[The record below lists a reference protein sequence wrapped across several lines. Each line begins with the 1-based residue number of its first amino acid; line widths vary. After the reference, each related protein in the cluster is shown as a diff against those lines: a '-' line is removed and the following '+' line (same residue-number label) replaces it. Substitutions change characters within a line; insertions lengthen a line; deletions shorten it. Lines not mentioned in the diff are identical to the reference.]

1 MTSEENVQDVDYCE
15 VMSSSYVDYAMST
28 IVDRAIPDVRDG
40 LKPVQRRVLYD
51 MYDLGATHDKSYKK
65 TARIVGDTIG
75 RFHAHGDS
83 GVETAIET
91 MTQQFK
97 KPVPLVDGQGNW
109 GSVEG
114 DGAAASRYTECR
126 LTEFSEQVLL
136 SLLDKDTVDF
146 QPNYDNTL
154 KEPTVLPAVVPT
166 VLVTGNEGIA
176 VGMRTSIPTFNLSEV
191 IDANEYVLT
200 HSNVSVDKILELMPG
215 PDFVSGGVVCNASDM
230 RKLYE
235 TGQGSLRVRG
245 KVTFWKGKNR
255 EKDKLVV
262 EEIPYSMIGTS
273 LISFMQ
279 DVVNLIELGKLPG
292 VVDVINKSG
301 KCARVELVLSNNA
314 DLKKIKQTLFSKTKL
329 ESVVPVNM
337 LVINNS
343 APRTMGMIDLLS
355 SYCEFQKKTYRRKFE
370 FELDKLTERRDVLL
384 AYVTCCKNVQE
395 VVSIAQNSKSVSEAK
410 EKLANKYGFSDSQA
424 SAVLS
429 LRIQRLVGME
439 IEKVQSELSD
449 IENKIIK
456 CNSVL
461 QNDKKLVRAIVS
473 DIRKVKSKF
482 GYSRR
487 TELTDVEAS
496 SCVESEDEKDTL
508 FVFLCDRFSYAH
520 CVDERTY
527 DRNRDVIHKDFPI
540 VCRTSRLSKVYVFDT
555 QGNLHRVGVKDVPT
569 GLLRAKGT
577 TLDTLT
583 GGRFDSKSYSVTL
596 AVDEGYVQSVVVSDV
611 LVVTRSG
618 MCKRVAKEQL
628 VSTRKCSQY
637 VSLSDKDEVVYV
649 GVCNF
654 ASFEVT
660 TSDGRA
666 KAVKVEDVP
675 VKPKGSKGVRIVSFK
690 SPSSTVSSV
699 VTSK

>member
-1 MTSEENVQDVDYCE
+1 MTSKEHVQDVDYCD

-40 LKPVQRRVLYD
+40 LKPVQRRVLYG
-51 MYDLGATHDKSYKK
+51 MYDLGATHDKPYKK

-75 RFHAHGDS
+75 RFHPHGDS

-91 MTQQFK
+91 MAQRFK

-136 SLLDKDTVDF
+136 NLLNSNTVDF

-154 KEPTVLPAVVPT
+154 EEPVVLPAIVPS

-191 IDANEYVLT
+191 VDANEYVLT
-200 HSNVSVDKILELMPG
+200 HQNVSVDKLLEIMPG

-230 RKLYE
+230 RSLYE
-235 TGQGSLRVRG
+235 TGRGSLRVRG
-245 KVTFWKGKNR
+245 KVAFWKGRSK

-279 DVVNLIELGKLPG
+279 DVVGLMESGELPG
-292 VVDVINKSG
+292 VVDVVNKSG
-301 KCARVELVLSNNA
+301 EFARVELVLSRNA
-314 DLKKIKQTLFSKTKL
+314 DFEQIRNTLFAKTKL
-329 ESVVPVNM
+329 ESVVPINL
-337 LVINNS
+337 LVIDNDT
-343 APRTMGMIDLLS
+343 PRTMSMTDLLY
-355 SYCEFQKKTYRRKFE
+355 SYCEFQKQTYRRKFQ
-370 FELDKLTERRDVLL
+370 FDLNKLTERRDVLL
-384 AYVTCCKNVQE
+384 AYVTCCKNIQE
-395 VVSIAQNSKSVSEAK
+395 VVDIAQNSKSVQEAK
-410 EKLANKYGFSDSQA
+410 TKLAERFNFSDSQS

-439 IEKVQSELSD
+439 ADKVQSELSD
-449 IENKIIK
+449 VESRMQK
-456 CNSVL
+456 CKSVL
-461 QNDKKLVRAIVS
+461 QSDKKLVRAIVS

-482 GYSRR
+482 RYGRR
-487 TELTDVEAS
+487 TELTDVEVA
-496 SCVESEDEKDTL
+496 SCVEKEKKVPL
-508 FVFLCDRFSYAH
+508 VLLCDRFTYAH
-520 CVDERTY
+520 CVDEQTY
-527 DRNRDVIHKDFPI
+527 DRNRGTIQEEFPTI
-540 VCRTSRLSKVYVFDT
+540 CRTSSLSKVYVFDS
-555 QGNLHRVGVKDVPT
+555 QGNLNRVRVSDVPT
-569 GLLRAKGT
+569 GQLRAKGT
-577 TLDTLT
+577 PLDVITCN
-583 GGRFDSKSYSVTL
+583 RFDSKSSSVVL
-596 AVDEGYVQSVVVSDV
+596 AVDEGYVQSVLVSDV
-611 LVVTRSG
+611 LVVTRGG
-618 MCKRVAKEQL
+618 MCKRVARDQL

-637 VSLSDKDEVVYV
+637 VTLSGSDEVVYV

-666 KAVKVEDVP
+666 KVVKTSDVP
-675 VKPKGSKGVRIVSFK
+675 VKPRGSKGVRIVSFK
-690 SPSSTVSSV
+690 SPSTTITNV

>member
-1 MTSEENVQDVDYCE
+1 MTSNEHVQDLDYCE
-15 VMSSSYVDYAMST
+15 VMSSSYVDYSMST

-51 MYDLGATHDKSYKK
+51 MYDLGATHDKPYKK

-75 RFHAHGDS
+75 RFHPHGDS

-91 MTQQFK
+91 MTQEFK

-136 SLLDKDTVDF
+136 SLLDKSTVDF

-191 IDANEYVLT
+191 VDANEYVLT
-200 HSNVSVDKILELMPG
+200 HSNVSVDKLLELMPG
-215 PDFVSGGVVCNASDM
+215 PDFVSGGVVCNESDM
-230 RKLYE
+230 KRLYE

-245 KVTFWKGKNR
+245 KVTFWKGKSKERN
-255 EKDKLVV
+255 KLVID
-262 EEIPYSMIGTS
+262 EIPYSMIGTS

-279 DVVNLIELGKLPG
+279 DVVNLIESGKLPG
-292 VVDVINKSG
+292 VVDVVNKSG
-301 KCARVELVLSNNA
+301 KSARVELVLSNNA
-314 DLKKIKQTLFSKTKL
+314 DLNKIKQTLFSRTKL
-329 ESVVPVNM
+329 ESVVSVNM
-337 LVINNS
+337 LVINNGT
-343 APRTMGMIDLLS
+343 PCTMSMVDLLF
-355 SYCEFQKKTYRRKFE
+355 SYCKFQKQMYRRKFE

-384 AYVTCCKNVQE
+384 AYVTCCKNIQE
-395 VVSIAQNSKSVSEAK
+395 VVRIAQNSKSVYEAK

-439 IEKVQSELSD
+439 LEKVQSELSD
-449 IENKIIK
+449 VENRIIK

-487 TELTDVEAS
+487 TELTNIEAS
-496 SCVESEDEKDTL
+496 SCVEKEDEKDTPL
-508 FVFLCDRFSYAH
+508 VLLCDRFSYAH
-520 CVDERTY
+520 CVDEQTY

-555 QGNLHRVGVKDVPT
+555 QGNLHRVKVKDVPI
-569 GLLRAKGT
+569 GMLRAKGAT
-577 TLDTLT
+577 IDTLT
-583 GGRFDSKSYSVTL
+583 GGKFDSKSSSVAL
-596 AVDEGYVQSVVVSDV
+596 AVDEGYVQSVLVLDV
-611 LVVTRSG
+611 LVVTRKG
-618 MCKRVAKEQL
+618 MCKRVSRDQL

-654 ASFEVT
+654 TSFEVT

-666 KAVKVEDVP
+666 KVVKVEDVP

>member
-1 MTSEENVQDVDYCE
+1 MTSKEHVQDVDYCD

-40 LKPVQRRVLYD
+40 LKPVQRRVLYG
-51 MYDLGATHDKSYKK
+51 MYDLGATHDKPYKK

-75 RFHAHGDS
+75 RFHPHGDS

-91 MTQQFK
+91 MAQRFK

-136 SLLDKDTVDF
+136 NLLNSNTVGF

-154 KEPTVLPAVVPT
+154 EEPVVLPAIVPS

-191 IDANEYVLT
+191 VDANEYVLT
-200 HSNVSVDKILELMPG
+200 HQNVSVDKLLEIMPG

-230 RKLYE
+230 RSLYE
-235 TGQGSLRVRG
+235 TGRGSLRVRG
-245 KVTFWKGKNR
+245 KVAFWKGRSK

-279 DVVNLIELGKLPG
+279 DVVGLMESGELPG
-292 VVDVINKSG
+292 VIDVVNKSG
-301 KCARVELVLSNNA
+301 EFVRVELVLSRNA
-314 DLKKIKQTLFSKTKL
+314 DFEQIRNTLFAKTKL
-329 ESVVPVNM
+329 ESVVPINL
-337 LVINNS
+337 LVIDNDT
-343 APRTMGMIDLLS
+343 PRTMSMTDLLY
-355 SYCEFQKKTYRRKFE
+355 SYCEFQKQTYRRKFQ
-370 FELDKLTERRDVLL
+370 FDLNKLTERRDVLL
-384 AYVTCCKNVQE
+384 AYVTCCKNIQE
-395 VVSIAQNSKSVSEAK
+395 VVDIAQNSKSVQEAK
-410 EKLANKYGFSDSQA
+410 TKLAERFNFSDSQS

-439 IEKVQSELSD
+439 ADKVQSELSD
-449 IENKIIK
+449 VESRMQK
-456 CNSVL
+456 CKSVL
-461 QNDKKLVRAIVS
+461 QSDKKLVRAIVS

-482 GYSRR
+482 GYGRR
-487 TELTDVEAS
+487 TELTDVEVA
-496 SCVESEDEKDTL
+496 SCVEKEKEVL
-508 FVFLCDRFSYAH
+508 LVLLCDRFTYAH
-520 CVDERTY
+520 CVDEQTY
-527 DRNRDVIHKDFPI
+527 DRNRGTIQEEFPTI
-540 VCRTSRLSKVYVFDT
+540 CRTSSLSKVYVFDS
-555 QGNLHRVGVKDVPT
+555 QGNLNRVRVSDVPT
-569 GLLRAKGT
+569 GQLRAKGT
-577 TLDTLT
+577 PLDVITCN
-583 GGRFDSKSYSVTL
+583 RFDSKSSSVVL
-596 AVDEGYVQSVVVSDV
+596 AVDEGYVQSILVSDV
-611 LVVTRSG
+611 LVVTRGG
-618 MCKRVAKEQL
+618 MCKRVARDQL
-628 VSTRKCSQY
+628 VSARKCSQY
-637 VSLSDKDEVVYV
+637 VTLSGSDEVVYV

-666 KAVKVEDVP
+666 KVVKTSDVP
-675 VKPKGSKGVRIVSFK
+675 VKPRGSKGVRIVSFK
-690 SPSSTVSSV
+690 SPSTTITNV

>member
-1 MTSEENVQDVDYCE
+1 
-15 VMSSSYVDYAMST
+15 MSSSYVDYAMST
-28 IVDRAIPDVRDG
+28 IIDRAIPDVRDG

-51 MYDLGATHDKSYKK
+51 MYDLGATHDKPYKK

-91 MTQQFK
+91 MTQEFK

-136 SLLDKDTVDF
+136 SLLDKNTVNF

-154 KEPTVLPAVVPT
+154 KEPTVLPAIVPT

-200 HSNVSVDKILELMPG
+200 HTNVSVDKLLELMPG
-215 PDFVSGGVVCNASDM
+215 PDFVSGGVVCNAGDM
-230 RKLYE
+230 KRLYE
-235 TGQGSLRVRG
+235 TGQGSLRVRS
-245 KVTFWKGKNR
+245 KITFWKGKSKERN
-255 EKDKLVV
+255 KLVV

-279 DVVNLIELGKLPG
+279 DVVSLIESGKLPG
-292 VVDVINKSG
+292 VVDVVNKSG
-301 KCARVELVLSNNA
+301 KYARVELVLSNNA
-314 DLKKIKQTLFSKTKL
+314 NLKKIEQTLFAKTKL
-329 ESVVPVNM
+329 ESVVPINI
-337 LVINNS
+337 LVINNGV
-343 APRTMGMIDLLS
+343 PCTMSIVDLLC
-355 SYCEFQKKTYRRKFE
+355 SYCEFQKQTYRRKFE
-370 FELDKLTERRDVLL
+370 FELDKLTERQDVLL
-384 AYVTCCKNVQE
+384 AYVTCCKNIQD
-395 VVSIAQNSKSVSEAK
+395 VVSVVQNSKSVSEAK
-410 EKLANKYGFSDSQA
+410 EKLANRYGFSDSQA
-424 SAVLS
+424 YAVLS

-439 IEKVQSELSD
+439 LEKVQSELSD
-449 IENKIIK
+449 VKNRIIK

-461 QNDKKLVRAIVS
+461 QNDNKLVRAIVA

-487 TELTDVEAS
+487 TELTNTEVSRCTEEY
-496 SCVESEDEKDTL
+496 ESDAAL
-508 FVFLCDRFSYAH
+508 CLLCDRFSYVH
-520 CVDERTY
+520 CVDEQTY
-527 DRNRDVIHKDFPI
+527 YRNRDVVHNGFPV
-540 VCRTSRLSKVYVFDT
+540 VCRTSRLSRVYVFDT
-555 QGNLHRVGVKDVPT
+555 RGNLHRVKVKGVPVSTLRGKGVPLDVMT
-569 GLLRAKGT
+569 EGK
-577 TLDTLT
+577 
-583 GGRFDSKSYSVTL
+583 FDSGSSSVLT
-596 AVDEGYVQSVVVSDV
+596 AVDETYVQSIAAFDV
-611 LVVTRSG
+611 LVVTKRG
-618 MCKRVAKEQL
+618 MCKRVATEQL

-637 VSLSDKDEVVYV
+637 VTLEEKDEVVYV

-654 ASFEVT
+654 TSFEVT
-660 TSDGRA
+660 TSDGKTKVVRA
-666 KAVKVEDVP
+666 EDVP
-675 VKPKGSKGVRIVSFK
+675 VKPRSSKGVRIVSFK
-690 SPSSTVSSV
+690 SPSSTVVNV

>member
-1 MTSEENVQDVDYCE
+1 
-15 VMSSSYVDYAMST
+15 MSSSYVDYAMST

-51 MYDLGATHDKSYKK
+51 MYDLGATHDKPYKK

-75 RFHAHGDS
+75 RFHPHGDS

-91 MTQQFK
+91 MTQEFK
-97 KPVPLVDGQGNW
+97 KSVPLVDGQGNW

-136 SLLDKDTVDF
+136 GLLDKDTVDF

-154 KEPTVLPAVVPT
+154 KEPTVLPAIVPT

-176 VGMRTSIPTFNLSEV
+176 VGMRTAIPTFNLSEV

-200 HSNVSVDKILELMPG
+200 HSYVSVDKLLELMPG
-215 PDFVSGGVVCNASDM
+215 PDFVSGGVVCNSSDM
-230 RKLYE
+230 KKLYE

-245 KVTFWKGKNR
+245 KITFWKGKSKKRN
-255 EKDKLVV
+255 KLVID
-262 EEIPYSMIGTS
+262 EIPYSMIGTS

-279 DVVNLIELGKLPG
+279 DVVNLIDSGKLPG
-292 VVDVINKSG
+292 VVDVVNKSG
-301 KCARVELVLSNNA
+301 KYTRVELVLSNNA
-314 DLKKIKQTLFSKTKL
+314 NLKKIEQTLFAKTKL
-329 ESVVPVNM
+329 ESAVPVNM
-337 LVINNS
+337 LVINNGT
-343 APRTMGMIDLLS
+343 PCTMSMIDLLS
-355 SYCEFQKKTYRRKFE
+355 SYCEFQKQTYRRRFE

-384 AYVTCCKNVQE
+384 AYVTCCKNIQE

-410 EKLANKYGFSDSQA
+410 EELANKYGFNDSQA

-439 IEKVQSELSD
+439 LEKVQSELSD
-449 IENKIIK
+449 VENKIIK
-456 CNSVL
+456 CNGVL
-461 QNDKKLVRAIVS
+461 QSDKKLVRAIVS

-482 GYSRR
+482 GYNRR
-487 TELTDVEAS
+487 TELTNVDAA
-496 SCVESEDEKDTL
+496 SCVEEKKMDVPL
-508 FVFLCDRFSYAH
+508 CFLCDRFSYAH
-520 CVDERTY
+520 CVDEQTY

-555 QGNLHRVGVKDVPT
+555 QGNLHRVKVKGVPI
-569 GLLRAKGT
+569 GMLRAKGAT
-577 TLDTLT
+577 IDTLT
-583 GGRFDSKSYSVTL
+583 GGKFDSKLSSVAL
-596 AVDEGYVQSVVVSDV
+596 AVDEVYVQSVTVSDV

-654 ASFEVT
+654 TSFEVT
-660 TSDGRA
+660 TSDGRTKVV
-666 KAVKVEDVP
+666 KAEHVP
-675 VKPKGSKGVRIVSFK
+675 VKPKRSKGVRIVSFK
-690 SPSSTVSSV
+690 SSSSTVSSV

>member
-1 MTSEENVQDVDYCE
+1 MTSKEHVQDVDYCD

-51 MYDLGATHDKSYKK
+51 MYDLGATHDKPYKK

-75 RFHAHGDS
+75 RFHPHGDS

-91 MTQQFK
+91 MAQEFK

-114 DGAAASRYTECR
+114 DGAAASRYTECK
-126 LTEFSEQVLL
+126 LTEFSEQALL
-136 SLLDKDTVDF
+136 NFLGSDTVDF

-154 KEPTVLPAVVPT
+154 KEPTVLPAIVPT

-191 IDANEYVLT
+191 VDVNEYVLT
-200 HSNVSVDKILELMPG
+200 HQNVSVDKLLEIMPG
-215 PDFVSGGVVCNASDM
+215 PDFVSGGVVCNTKDM

-245 KVTFWKGKNR
+245 KVTFWKGKSK

-279 DVVNLIELGKLPG
+279 DVVSLMESGELSG
-292 VVDVINKSG
+292 VVDVVNKSG
-301 KCARVELVLSNNA
+301 EFARVELVLSRNA
-314 DLKKIKQTLFSKTKL
+314 DCEQIRNTLFAKTKL
-329 ESVVPVNM
+329 ESVVPVNF
-337 LVINNS
+337 LVISNGTPCTVS
-343 APRTMGMIDLLS
+343 MVDLLS
-355 SYCEFQKKTYRRKFE
+355 SYCEFQKQTYRRKFQ
-370 FELDKLTERRDVLL
+370 FELDKITERRDVLL
-384 AYVTCCKNVQE
+384 AYVTCCKNIQE

-410 EKLANKYGFSDSQA
+410 EKLTIKYGFSDIQS

-439 IEKVQSELSD
+439 LEKVQSELSD
-449 IENKIIK
+449 VESRMYK
-456 CNSVL
+456 CESVL
-461 QNDKKLVRAIVS
+461 QSDKKLVRSIVS

-482 GYSRR
+482 GYNRR
-487 TELTDVEAS
+487 TKLTDVEVA
-496 SCVESEDEKDTL
+496 SCVKKERKDVL
-508 FVFLCDRFSYAH
+508 LLFLCDRFSYAH
-520 CVDERTY
+520 CVDEQTY
-527 DRNRDVIHKDFPI
+527 GRNRDTIQKEFPT
-540 VCRTSRLSKVYVFDT
+540 VCRTSSLSKVYVFDS
-555 QGNLHRVGVKDVPT
+555 QGNLNRVKVSDVPT
-569 GLLRAKGT
+569 GQLRAKGI
-577 TLDTLT
+577 TLDVIT
-583 GGRFDSKSYSVTL
+583 GNKFDSKSSSVVL
-596 AVDEGYVQSVVVSDV
+596 AVDEGYVQSVPVFDV
-611 LVVTRSG
+611 LVVTKGG
-618 MCKRVAKEQL
+618 MCKRVARDQL

-637 VSLSDKDEVVYV
+637 VTLSGSDEVVYV

-654 ASFEVT
+654 ESFEVT
-660 TSDGRA
+660 TSDGRT
-666 KAVKVEDVP
+666 KVVKTVDVP
-675 VKPKGSKGVRIVSFK
+675 VKPRSSKGVRIVSFK
-690 SPSSTVSSV
+690 SPSTTITTV

>member
-1 MTSEENVQDVDYCE
+1 
-15 VMSSSYVDYAMST
+15 MSSSYVDYAMST

-51 MYDLGATHDKSYKK
+51 MYDLGATHDKPYKK

-75 RFHAHGDS
+75 RFHPHGDS

-91 MTQQFK
+91 MTQEFK

-136 SLLDKDTVDF
+136 GLLDKDTVDF
-146 QPNYDNTL
+146 QTNYDNTL
-154 KEPTVLPAVVPT
+154 KEPTVLPAIVPT

-176 VGMRTSIPTFNLSEV
+176 VGMRTAIPTFNLSEV

-200 HSNVSVDKILELMPG
+200 HSDVSVDKLLELMPG
-215 PDFVSGGVVCNASDM
+215 PDFVSGGVVCNSSDM
-230 RKLYE
+230 KKLYE

-245 KVTFWKGKNR
+245 KITFWKGKSKERN
-255 EKDKLVV
+255 KLVID
-262 EEIPYSMIGTS
+262 EIPYSMIGTS

-279 DVVNLIELGKLPG
+279 DVVNLIDSGKLPG
-292 VVDVINKSG
+292 VVDVVNKSG
-301 KCARVELVLSNNA
+301 KYARVELVLSNNA
-314 DLKKIKQTLFSKTKL
+314 NLKKIEQTLFAKTKL
-329 ESVVPVNM
+329 ESAVPVNM
-337 LVINNS
+337 LVINNGT
-343 APRTMGMIDLLS
+343 PCTMGMIDLLS
-355 SYCEFQKKTYRRKFE
+355 SYCEFQKQTYRRRFE
-370 FELDKLTERRDVLL
+370 FELDKLTERRAVLL
-384 AYVTCCKNVQE
+384 AYVTCCKNIQE
-395 VVSIAQNSKSVSEAK
+395 VVNIARNSKSVSEAK
-410 EKLANKYGFSDSQA
+410 EELANKYGFNDSQA

-439 IEKVQSELSD
+439 LEKVQSELSD
-449 IENKIIK
+449 VENKITK
-456 CNSVL
+456 YNSVL
-461 QNDKKLVRAIVS
+461 QSDKKLVRAIVS

-482 GYSRR
+482 GYHRR

-496 SCVESEDEKDTL
+496 SCVEKEDEKDTPL
-508 FVFLCDRFSYAH
+508 VLLCDRFSYAH
-520 CVDERTY
+520 CVDKQTY
-527 DRNRDVIHKDFPI
+527 DRNRDVIHKDFPM

-555 QGNLHRVGVKDVPT
+555 QGNLHRVKVKDVPI
-569 GLLRAKGT
+569 GMLRTKGVT
-577 TLDTLT
+577 IDTLT
-583 GGRFDSKSYSVTL
+583 RGKFDSKSSSVAL
-596 AVDEGYVQSVVVSDV
+596 AVDEVYVQSVTVSDV

-649 GVCNF
+649 GVCDF
-654 ASFEVT
+654 VSFEVT

-666 KAVKVEDVP
+666 KVVKVEDVP

>member
-1 MTSEENVQDVDYCE
+1 MTFKEHVQDVDYCD

-91 MTQQFK
+91 MAQGFK

-136 SLLDKDTVDF
+136 SLLDKDTVNF

-154 KEPTVLPAVVPT
+154 KEPTVLPAIVPT

-191 IDANEYVLT
+191 VDANEYVLT
-200 HSNVSVDKILELMPG
+200 HSNVSVDKLLELMPG
-215 PDFVSGGVVCNASDM
+215 PDFVSGGVVCNTSDM
-230 RKLYE
+230 KKLYE

-245 KVTFWKGKNR
+245 KITFWKGKSK

-279 DVVNLIELGKLPG
+279 DVVNLVESGNLPG
-292 VVDVINKSG
+292 VVDVVNKSG
-301 KCARVELVLSNNA
+301 KYARVELVLSRNA
-314 DLKKIKQTLFSKTKL
+314 DLEQIRNTLFAKTKL
-329 ESVVPVNM
+329 ESVVPVNL
-337 LVINNS
+337 LVIDNGT
-343 APRTMGMIDLLS
+343 PRTVSMTGLIS
-355 SYCEFQKKTYRRKFE
+355 SYCEFQKQTYRRKFQ
-370 FELDKLTERRDVLL
+370 FELDKITERRDVLL
-384 AYVTCCKNVQE
+384 AYGTCCKNIQE
-395 VVSIAQNSKSVSEAK
+395 VVSITQNSKSVQEAK
-410 EKLANKYGFSDSQA
+410 IKLAEKFNFNDSQS

-439 IEKVQSELSD
+439 IDKVQSELSD
-449 IENKIIK
+449 VENKMSK
-456 CNSVL
+456 CKSVL
-461 QNDKKLVRAIVS
+461 QSDKKLVRAIVS
-473 DIRKVKSKF
+473 DIRRVKSKF
-482 GYSRR
+482 GHGRR
-487 TELTDVEAS
+487 TELTDVEAA
-496 SCVESEDEKDTL
+496 SCVEKEKKDTPL
-508 FVFLCDRFSYAH
+508 LFLCNRFSYAH
-520 CVDERTY
+520 CVDEQTY
-527 DRNRDVIHKDFPI
+527 DRNRDTVRQEFPT
-540 VCRTSRLSKVYVFDT
+540 VCRTSSLSKVYVFDS
-555 QGNLHRVGVKDVPT
+555 QGNLNRVKVSDVPT
-569 GLLRAKGT
+569 GQLRAKGT
-577 TLDTLT
+577 PLDVITCN
-583 GGRFDSKSYSVTL
+583 RFDSKSSSVVL
-596 AVDEGYVQSVVVSDV
+596 AVDEGYVQSVLVSDV
-611 LVVTRSG
+611 LVVTRGG
-618 MCKRVAKEQL
+618 MCKRVAKDQL

-637 VSLSDKDEVVYV
+637 VVLSDNDEVVYV
-649 GVCNF
+649 GVCHF
-654 ASFEVT
+654 KSFEVT
-660 TSDGRA
+660 TSDGRT
-666 KAVKVEDVP
+666 KVVRTSDVP
-675 VKPKGSKGVRIVSFK
+675 VKSRGSKGVRIVSFK
-690 SPSSTVSSV
+690 SPSTTITNV

>member
-1 MTSEENVQDVDYCE
+1 MTSEERVQDLDYCE

-51 MYDLGATHDKSYKK
+51 MYDLGAAHDKPYKK

-91 MTQQFK
+91 MTQEFK

-136 SLLDKDTVDF
+136 SLLDKNTVDF

-154 KEPTVLPAVVPT
+154 KEPTVLPAIVPT

-191 IDANEYVLT
+191 VDANEYVLT
-200 HSNVSVDKILELMPG
+200 HSNVSVDKLLELMPG

-230 RKLYE
+230 KKLYE

-245 KVTFWKGKNR
+245 KVTFWKGKSK

-262 EEIPYSMIGTS
+262 EEIPYSMIGAS

-279 DVVNLIELGKLPG
+279 DVVNLVESGKLPG
-292 VVDVINKSG
+292 VVDVVNKSG
-301 KCARVELVLSNNA
+301 KSARVELLLSRNA
-314 DLKKIKQTLFSKTKL
+314 DLKKIEQTLFARTKL

-337 LVINNS
+337 LVINDYT
-343 APRTMGMIDLLS
+343 PCTMNMVDLLS
-355 SYCEFQKKTYRRKFE
+355 SYCEFQKQTYRRRFE

-384 AYVTCCKNVQE
+384 AYVTCCKNIQE

-410 EKLANKYGFSDSQA
+410 EKLANKYGFSDSQS

-439 IEKVQSELSD
+439 LEKVQSELSD
-449 IENKIIK
+449 VENEITK
-456 CNSVL
+456 CNGVL
-461 QNDKKLVRAIVS
+461 QSDKKLVRTIVS

-482 GYSRR
+482 GYNRR
-487 TELTDVEAS
+487 TELTNVDAA
-496 SCVESEDEKDTL
+496 SCVEEKKMDVPL
-508 FVFLCDRFSYAH
+508 CFLCDRFSYAH
-520 CVDERTY
+520 CVDEQTY

-540 VCRTSRLSKVYVFDT
+540 VCRTSSLSRVYVFDS
-555 QGNLHRVGVKDVPT
+555 QGNLNRVRVSNVPT
-569 GLLRAKGT
+569 GQLRTKGT
-577 TLDTLT
+577 PLDVITDN
-583 GGRFDSKSYSVTL
+583 RFDSKSSSVVL
-596 AVDEGYVQSVVVSDV
+596 AVDEGYVQSVLVSDV
-611 LVVTRSG
+611 LVVTREG
-618 MCKRVAKEQL
+618 MCKRVSRVQL
-628 VSTRKCSQY
+628 VSTRKCSEY
-637 VSLSDKDEVVYV
+637 VTLSDSDEVVYV
-649 GVCNF
+649 GVCDF
-654 ASFEVT
+654 ESFEVT

-666 KAVKVEDVP
+666 KVVKTADVP
-675 VKPKGSKGVRIVSFK
+675 VKSRSSKGVRIVSFK
-690 SPSSTVSSV
+690 SPSSTIVNV

>member
-1 MTSEENVQDVDYCE
+1 MTFKEHVQDVDYCD

-91 MTQQFK
+91 MAQEFK

-136 SLLDKDTVDF
+136 SLLDKDTVNF

-154 KEPTVLPAVVPT
+154 KEPTVLPAIVPT

-191 IDANEYVLT
+191 VDANEYVLT
-200 HSNVSVDKILELMPG
+200 HSNVSVDKLLELMPG
-215 PDFVSGGVVCNASDM
+215 PDFVSGGVVCNTSDM
-230 RKLYE
+230 KKLYE

-245 KVTFWKGKNR
+245 KITFWKGKSK

-279 DVVNLIELGKLPG
+279 DVVNLVESGNLPG
-292 VVDVINKSG
+292 VVDVVNKSG
-301 KCARVELVLSNNA
+301 KYARVELVLSRNA
-314 DLKKIKQTLFSKTKL
+314 DLEQIRNTLFAKTKL
-329 ESVVPVNM
+329 ESVAPINL
-337 LVINNS
+337 LVIDNDT
-343 APRTMGMIDLLS
+343 PRTMSMTDLLY
-355 SYCEFQKKTYRRKFE
+355 SYCEFQKQTYRRKFQ
-370 FELDKLTERRDVLL
+370 FDLNKLTERRDVLL
-384 AYVTCCKNVQE
+384 AYVTCCKNIQE
-395 VVSIAQNSKSVSEAK
+395 VVDIAQNSKSVQEAK
-410 EKLANKYGFSDSQA
+410 TKLAERFNFSDSQS

-439 IEKVQSELSD
+439 ADKVQSELSD
-449 IENKIIK
+449 VESRMQK
-456 CNSVL
+456 CKSVL
-461 QNDKKLVRAIVS
+461 QSDKKLVRAIVS

-482 GYSRR
+482 GYGRR
-487 TELTDVEAS
+487 TELTDVEVA
-496 SCVESEDEKDTL
+496 SCVEKEKEVPL
-508 FVFLCDRFSYAH
+508 VLLCDRFTYAH
-520 CVDERTY
+520 CVDEQTY
-527 DRNRDVIHKDFPI
+527 DRNRGTIQEEFPTI
-540 VCRTSRLSKVYVFDT
+540 CRTSSLSKVYVFDS
-555 QGNLHRVGVKDVPT
+555 QGNLNRVRVSDVPT
-569 GLLRAKGT
+569 GQLRAKGT
-577 TLDTLT
+577 PLDVITCN
-583 GGRFDSKSYSVTL
+583 RFDSKFSSVVL
-596 AVDEGYVQSVVVSDV
+596 AVDEGYVQSVLVSDV
-611 LVVTRSG
+611 LVVTRGG
-618 MCKRVAKEQL
+618 MCKRVARDQL

-637 VSLSDKDEVVYV
+637 VTLSGSDEVVYV

-666 KAVKVEDVP
+666 KVVKTSDVP

-690 SPSSTVSSV
+690 SPSTTITNV

>member
-1 MTSEENVQDVDYCE
+1 MTSKEHVQDVDYCD

-28 IVDRAIPDVRDG
+28 IVYRAIPDVRDG
-40 LKPVQRRVLYD
+40 LKPVQRRVLYG
-51 MYDLGATHDKSYKK
+51 MYDLGATHDKPYKK

-75 RFHAHGDS
+75 RFHPHGDS

-91 MTQQFK
+91 MAQRFK

-136 SLLDKDTVDF
+136 NLLNSNTVDF

-154 KEPTVLPAVVPT
+154 EEPVVLPAIVPS

-191 IDANEYVLT
+191 VDANEYVLT
-200 HSNVSVDKILELMPG
+200 HQNVSVDKLLEIMPG

-230 RKLYE
+230 RSLYE
-235 TGQGSLRVRG
+235 TGRGSLRVRG
-245 KVTFWKGKNR
+245 KVAFWKGRSK

-279 DVVNLIELGKLPG
+279 DVVGLMESGELPG
-292 VVDVINKSG
+292 VVDVVNKSG
-301 KCARVELVLSNNA
+301 EFARVELVLSRNA
-314 DLKKIKQTLFSKTKL
+314 DFEQIRNTLFAKTKL
-329 ESVVPVNM
+329 ESVVPINL
-337 LVINNS
+337 LVIDNDT
-343 APRTMGMIDLLS
+343 PRTMSMTDLLY
-355 SYCEFQKKTYRRKFE
+355 SYCEFQKQTYRRKFQ
-370 FELDKLTERRDVLL
+370 FDLNKLTERRDVLL
-384 AYVTCCKNVQE
+384 AYVTCCKNIQE
-395 VVSIAQNSKSVSEAK
+395 VVDIAQNSKSVQEAK
-410 EKLANKYGFSDSQA
+410 TKLAERFNFSDSQS

-439 IEKVQSELSD
+439 ADKVQSELSD
-449 IENKIIK
+449 VESRMQK
-456 CNSVL
+456 CKSVL
-461 QNDKKLVRAIVS
+461 QSDKKLVRAIVS

-482 GYSRR
+482 GYGRR
-487 TELTDVEAS
+487 TELTDVEVA
-496 SCVESEDEKDTL
+496 SCVEKEKEVPL
-508 FVFLCDRFSYAH
+508 VLLCDRFTYAH
-520 CVDERTY
+520 CVDEQTY
-527 DRNRDVIHKDFPI
+527 DRNRGTIQEEFPTI
-540 VCRTSRLSKVYVFDT
+540 CRTSSLSKVYVFDS
-555 QGNLHRVGVKDVPT
+555 QGNLNRVRVSDVPT
-569 GLLRAKGT
+569 GQIRAKGT
-577 TLDTLT
+577 PLDVITCN
-583 GGRFDSKSYSVTL
+583 RFDSKSSSVVL
-596 AVDEGYVQSVVVSDV
+596 AVDEGYVQSVLVSDV
-611 LVVTRSG
+611 LVVTRGG
-618 MCKRVAKEQL
+618 MCKRVARDQL

-637 VSLSDKDEVVYV
+637 VTLSSSDEVVYV

-666 KAVKVEDVP
+666 KVVKTSDVP
-675 VKPKGSKGVRIVSFK
+675 VKPRGSKGVRIVSFK
-690 SPSSTVSSV
+690 SPSTTITNV